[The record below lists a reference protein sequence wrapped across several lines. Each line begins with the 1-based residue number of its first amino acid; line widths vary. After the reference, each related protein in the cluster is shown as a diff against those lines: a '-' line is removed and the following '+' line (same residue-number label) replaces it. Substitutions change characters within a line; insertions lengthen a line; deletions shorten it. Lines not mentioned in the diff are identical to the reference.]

1 MSIDCLG
8 YVQSEWRTG
17 WDMSLLA
24 AQSRLHLLRLKGC
37 INSSQP
43 RELEDMALVRVA
55 VPVYMPDWLRLTLRQ
70 VKRRIRSPE
79 KVDIDLAGDRDIEW
93 SFVASHL
100 PCGPGEALDFGCDGT
115 YLSLIA
121 ARRGFQVV
129 ALDLERQAV
138 PWQHPNR
145 HFVQR
150 DLLAARL
157 ADASFDLVVNCSSV
171 EHVGLVGRYNVSEPL
186 PDGDLEAMRRL
197 RSLMK
202 PEGIQLLTI
211 PVGRDSVFYPW
222 HRVYGKARLPLLLDG
237 YVVEQ
242 AEFWRKSLDQ
252 GWTLCEREDALEF
265 NAGWDEKRKIYAL
278 GCFVLRCPVRG

>member
-1 MSIDCLG
+1 MAS
-8 YVQSEWRTG
+8 
-17 WDMSLLA
+17 
-24 AQSRLHLLRLKGC
+24 
-37 INSSQP
+37 
-43 RELEDMALVRVA
+43 RELGDMTLVRVA
-55 VPVYMPDWLRLTLRQ
+55 VPIYMPAWLHSTLRQ
-70 VKRRIRSPE
+70 VKSRFRTQKR
-79 KVDIDLAGDRDIEW
+79 VDIDLAGDREVEW

-121 ARRGFQVV
+121 ARRGFHVV

-138 PWQHPNR
+138 LWQHPNR
-145 HFVQR
+145 HFVHG

-171 EHVGLVGRYNVSEPL
+171 EHVGLVGRYSVSEPL
-186 PDGDLEAMRRL
+186 PDGDLEVMRKL

-222 HRVYGKARLPLLLDG
+222 HRVYGKARLPMLLEG
-237 YVVEQ
+237 YVVDH
-242 AEFWRKSLDQ
+242 AEFWCKSLDQ
-252 GWTLCEREDALEF
+252 GWALCAREDALEF

-278 GCFVLRCPVRG
+278 GCFVLRLPVGG

>member
-1 MSIDCLG
+1 VRREFFEGREHNSLG
-8 YVQSEWRTG
+8 LGLQ
-17 WDMSLLA
+17 A
-24 AQSRLHLLRLKGC
+24 C
-37 INSSQP
+37 INSSQA
-43 RELEDMALVRVA
+43 REIGKMALVRVA
-55 VPVYMPDWLRLTLRQ
+55 VPIYMPEWLRSTLRRI
-70 VKRRIRSPE
+70 KRTFRPPE
-79 KVDIDLAGDRDIEW
+79 KPDIDLVGDRDIEW

-121 ARRGFQVV
+121 ARRGFHVV

-138 PWQHPNR
+138 SWQHPNR
-145 HFVQR
+145 NFVQR

-171 EHVGLVGRYNVSEPL
+171 EHVGLVGRYSVSEPL
-186 PDGDLEAMRRL
+186 PDGDLEAMRTL

-222 HRVYGKARLPLLLDG
+222 HRVYGKARLPMLLDG

-242 AEFWRKSLDQ
+242 AEFWRKSSDQ
-252 GWTLCEREDALEF
+252 GWALCEREDALEF

-278 GCFVLRCPVRG
+278 GCFVLRCPRG

>member
-1 MSIDCLG
+1 
-8 YVQSEWRTG
+8 
-17 WDMSLLA
+17 
-24 AQSRLHLLRLKGC
+24 
-37 INSSQP
+37 
-43 RELEDMALVRVA
+43 MALVRVA
-55 VPVYMPDWLRLTLRQ
+55 VPIYMPEWLRSTLRRI
-70 VKRRIRSPE
+70 KRTFRPPE
-79 KVDIDLAGDRDIEW
+79 KPDIDLVGDRDIEW

-171 EHVGLVGRYNVSEPL
+171 EHVGLVGRYSVSEPL
-186 PDGDLEAMRRL
+186 PDGDLEAMRTL

-202 PEGIQLLTI
+202 PKGIQLLTI

-222 HRVYGKARLPLLLDG
+222 HRVYGKARLPLLLDCSG
-237 YVVEQ
+237 LQIPGFPDRQPAPLQEPPTRVAAPSGRPPAIGQ
-242 AEFWRKSLDQ
+242 APSNHGLRS
-252 GWTLCEREDALEF
+252 F
-265 NAGWDEKRKIYAL
+265 NNLPRYCLSTVQADPESTAQVG
-278 GCFVLRCPVRG
+278 P